1 LKTGAVIVAAGMSTR
16 MHDFKQ
22 LMKIDGM
29 ALAERVAVNFQRAG
43 IKDIVMVT
51 GYRAEQ
57 VEKELSHLGITFLW
71 NRDYETT
78 QMFDS
83 AKMGLAALKDRC
95 DSILFCPADVP
106 FFSDNTAEALLAAK
120 GKLVFPVSNGRN
132 GHPIRIDTDLI
143 PRILE
148 YQGDRGLKGA
158 LDSLDTKP
166 VSLYVEDEGSVT
178 DADTKED
185 YHHLE
190 KIHNTRQANTHFAP
204 ASRSTPPYSK

>member
-1 LKTGAVIVAAGMSTR
+1 MKTGAVIVAAGMSTR

-29 ALAERVAVNFQRAG
+29 AMAEHVAVNFRRAG
-43 IKDIVMVT
+43 IQDIVMVT

-57 VEKELSHLGITFLW
+57 VEKALSYLCITFLR
-71 NRDYETT
+71 NKDYETT

-83 AKMGLAALKDRC
+83 AKLGLACLKDRC
-95 DSILFCPADVP
+95 DRILFCPADIP
-106 FFSDNTAEALLAAK
+106 LFSDETVDALLAAE
-120 GKLVFPVSNGRN
+120 GKLVFPVYNGRN

-143 PRILE
+143 PQILE

-158 LDSLDTKP
+158 LDSLSVEP
-166 VSLYVEDEGSVT
+166 VRLSVADEGSVT

-185 YHHLE
+185 YNHLMEIHHAE
-190 KIHNTRQANTHFAP
+190 RVC
-204 ASRSTPPYSK
+204 RR